1 MDELQAMH
9 GSVRRFLKSP
19 PYYPCL
25 LIAHPDIGRLASV
38 ADELASAYGW
48 PRLPV
53 GKALSEA
60 LLCEPPSRYS
70 VASQRWLNAQATLFS
85 PGPALCTEIDLL
97 FEPELGLDPLALLR
111 QASRVS
117 KLVVMWPGS
126 FAAGVVTYA
135 VPGHMRYRAW
145 REPEVA
151 VHSLS

>member
-53 GKALSEA
+53 GKPLSEA

-70 VASQRWLNAQATLFS
+70 VASQRWLYAQATLLS

-97 FEPELGLDPLALLR
+97 FEPELRLDPLALLR
-111 QASRVS
+111 QASRIS
-117 KLVVMWPGS
+117 TLVVIWPG
-126 FAAGVVTYA
+126 GVDGDVVNYA
-135 VPGHMRYRAW
+135 VPGHTRYRAW

-151 VHSLS
+151 IYSLS